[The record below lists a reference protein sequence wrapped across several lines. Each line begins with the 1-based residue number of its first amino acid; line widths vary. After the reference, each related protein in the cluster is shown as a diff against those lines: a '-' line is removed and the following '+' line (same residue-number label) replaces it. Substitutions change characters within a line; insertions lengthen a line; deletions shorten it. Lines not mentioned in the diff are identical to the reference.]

1 MSLYRASVQVFSQM
15 LGALDGVLSKA
26 EANAVERKIDPA
38 VFLAARLAPD
48 MHPLP
53 NQVQLA
59 SDQAKGCASRL
70 AGREVPRYED
80 NEATFADLHARI
92 AKTRDYMAT
101 FKEAEFEGSAER
113 RITMKLGAREL
124 SFVGEQYLNT
134 FVLPNFYFHLTTAYN
149 ILRHNGVPLTKQ
161 TFMTGV

>member
-15 LGALDGVLSKA
+15 LGALDGILSKA
-26 EANAVERKIDPA
+26 EANAAERKIDPA

-48 MHPLP
+48 MDPLP
-53 NQVQLA
+53 NQIQLA
-59 SDQAKGCASRL
+59 SDQAKGAASRL

-80 NEATFADLHARI
+80 NEVTFADLHARI

-101 FKEAEFEGSAER
+101 FTKADFEGSAER
-113 RITMKLGAREL
+113 KIIMKLGSREL